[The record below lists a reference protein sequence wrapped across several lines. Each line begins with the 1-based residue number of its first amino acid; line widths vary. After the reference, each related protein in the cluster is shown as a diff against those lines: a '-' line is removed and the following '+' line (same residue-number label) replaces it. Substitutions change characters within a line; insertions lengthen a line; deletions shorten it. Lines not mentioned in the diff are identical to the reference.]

1 MENLKLIE
9 SNTITN
15 IKLSQNIKSN
25 KIIDEEKY
33 IRKTLIEN
41 YYDKVGY

>member
-25 KIIDEEKY
+25 KIIDEEQY